1 MYDDKELAEYRDL
14 IEVPTS
20 FEEGFGWKTVIGA
33 IFIGFLM
40 MPGSM
45 YLQLVLGSGI
55 GPAAR
60 WVTIILFAEIAKRSQ
75 QDLKQQE
82 IFLLYYMAGAA
93 LASPF
98 QGLLWNQYL
107 VQSDAAVMLGLTD
120 YIPTWVAPGAESQS
134 MLERTFL
141 HRDWMIPILLLVG
154 SQIIQRIDHFGLGY
168 ALYRITSDVEKL
180 PFPMAPV
187 GALGTMALAESQED
201 KKTGWK
207 WKVFSIGGV
216 TGLAFGG
223 IYVLLPVVS
232 GLIFTEP
239 IRPIPIPWV
248 ELTRHTEAILPAVA
262 TGIQLDMG
270 LIFIGMVLPFWAVI
284 GGLIG
289 LIITIILNPILFKN
303 GVLHR
308 WHEGMGTVDTVFA
321 NNFDFYMS
329 FGIGLGLAIGC
340 IGIWSVVKSFRAV
353 AARNNSEKHQN
364 GPGHGNK
371 DVAKKDQPEGGTG
384 KEGHGVNILP
394 KISLRERMGD
404 LFTPPEG
411 RGDFNFWISIAI
423 YVLSTL
429 AYVGL
434 CLWLVPNFPW
444 IFFLAYGFI
453 YTPLISYITARME
466 GIAGQ
471 FVSLPLVREA
481 SFIAGARFFGYHGI
495 EIWYAPIPMHNYG
508 ETTVHFRQIELTG
521 TSIRGIIKSELV
533 VFPVVMI
540 ASLLF
545 SQFIWQLAPIPSSSY
560 PYAQEM
566 WHLQA
571 LNTLLMQTSTLEGN
585 SLFYQALNGG
595 YVLSGLGFGIVT
607 YMVLTF
613 FSLPILL
620 IYGVVRGLGQST
632 PHGIILEIIG
642 ALLGRYFFLKR
653 YGTKWRQYAPVL
665 LAGFSCGMG
674 LTGMFAMGFAL
685 ILKSLSR
692 LAF

>member
-1 MYDDKELAEYRDL
+1 MYDDKELQEYRDL
-14 IEVPTS
+14 LPTPEH
-20 FEEGFGWKTVIGA
+20 FEEGFDWKTIVGA

-45 YLQLVLGSGI
+45 YLQLVIGQGV

-60 WVTIILFAEIAKRSQ
+60 WVTIILFAEVARRAHS
-75 QDLKQQE
+75 DLKQQE

-98 QGLLWNQYL
+98 SGLLWNQYL
-107 VQSDAAVMLGLTD
+107 VQSDAARMLGLTE
-120 YIPTWVAPGAESQS
+120 YIPTWIAPGPDSLS
-134 MLERTFL
+134 MVERSFF
-141 HRDWMIPILLLVG
+141 HRDWLIPILLLVG

-187 GALGTMALAESQED
+187 AALGTMALAESSED
-201 KKTGWK
+201 KQKSWK
-207 WKVFSIGGV
+207 WRVFSIGGV
-216 TGLAFGG
+216 IGLAFGV
-223 IYVLLPVVS
+223 IYVLVPIVS
-232 GLIFTEP
+232 GLIFTES
-239 IRPIPIPWV
+239 IRLIPIPWI
-248 ELTRHTEAILPAVA
+248 ELTSHTEEALPAVA
-262 TGIQLDMG
+262 TGIQLDLG
-270 LIFIGMVLPFWAVI
+270 LVFIGMVIPFWAVI

-289 LIITIILNPILFKN
+289 LIITIVLNPILYSK

-308 WHEGMGTVDTVFA
+308 WHPGMETVDTIFA

-340 IGIWSVVKSFRAV
+340 IGVWSVVHSFRQAQDGRT
-353 AARNNSEKHQN
+353 AWS
-364 GPGHGNK
+364 
-371 DVAKKDQPEGGTG
+371 
-384 KEGHGVNILP
+384 
-394 KISLRERMGD
+394 D
-404 LFTPPEG
+404 LFNPPAG

-423 YVLSTL
+423 YVCSTL

-434 CLWLVPNFPW
+434 CVLLVPNFPW

-453 YTPLISYITARME
+453 YTPVISYITARME

-481 SFIAGARFFGYHGI
+481 SFIAGARFFGYQGI
-495 EIWYAPIPMHNYG
+495 EIWYAPIPIHNYG
-508 ETTVHFRQIELTG
+508 EATVQFREIELTG
-521 TSIRGIIKSELV
+521 TSIRGIIKAEII
-533 VFPVVMI
+533 VFPIVMV

-545 SQFIWQLAPIPSSSY
+545 SQFIWRLAPIPSSSY

-585 SLFYQALNGG
+585 SLFYQALNGST
-595 YVLSGLGFGIVT
+595 VFSGLLFGVVMYGI
-607 YMVLTF
+607 LSF
-613 FSLPILL
+613 FGLPVLL

-632 PHGIILEIIG
+632 PHGMILEVAG
-642 ALLGRYFFLKR
+642 ALLGRYYFFKR
-653 YGTKWRQYAPVL
+653 YGKMWRQYAPVL

-674 LTGMFAMGFAL
+674 LTGMLAMGFAL
-685 ILKSLSR
+685 ILKSLGHM
-692 LAF
+692 AY